1 VSAAPVE
8 AFGPYLV
15 YEQLGSGGMARVDRA
30 AIAGIEGFQRQVALK
45 RMLPHVAEDD
55 DMVKAFVREARLASH
70 LRHANVA
77 QTYELGKVD
86 GIYFIAMEL
95 ITGPTLRAVLKHC
108 AQTTGPM
115 PVPVALNIINQIC
128 DALDYAHN
136 LCDET
141 GQALGIIHRD
151 VSPSNIIID
160 DAGVA
165 KLIDFGIAK
174 VSSGGMQTM
183 SGTIKGKFGY
193 MAPEYIVGR
202 LDARADLFAVG
213 VIAHEL
219 LTNRPLFSVADD
231 METLRRVRQMPLQP
245 PSRHNSNVPAEIDDV
260 VMTALSRDPD
270 HRWQHATA
278 LRTAMTTLTQR
289 LGLVCTNQQMVEWI
303 AWAFEQAGPHDEG
316 AAESDPSLRIEGP
329 TRSDRPWPQR
339 AAASSQ
345 KITLVSSRPQA
356 AAGAGYA
363 GLGVGG
369 RTTEDVAT
377 LIRPSVPRIERPSA
391 SSAGPARTRGLT
403 EQPPAPPPELQDLPS
418 DPGLLDETV
427 LDPGLA
433 LRARS
438 ASPSAPPPPL
448 GSLAPR
454 PPSRPSAPP
463 AQTAQPAPSP
473 PRAPSAQ
480 PAPNAQPAPSPPFA
494 VMPLGVLGSLPP
506 QGSTIPSRS
515 PPPPAV
521 AAVQRL
527 APPRALTGAEAPM
540 ASPRSWRRS
549 STAWVV
555 VLVLLAA
562 GLAAA
567 GVYLVLSHLT

>member
-30 AIAGIEGFQRQVALK
+30 ELAGIEGFQRQVALK

-70 LRHANVA
+70 LRHGNVA
-77 QTYELGKVD
+77 QTYELGRVD

-115 PVPVALNIINQIC
+115 PVPIALNIINQIC

-136 LCDET
+136 LCDEL
-141 GQALGIIHRD
+141 GQPLGIIHRD

-174 VSSGGMQTM
+174 VSGAGMQTM

-202 LDARADLFAVG
+202 IDARADLFAVG

-219 LTNRPLFSVADD
+219 LTNRPLFSVTDD

-245 PSRHNSNVPAEIDDV
+245 PSRHNPNVPAEIDDV
-260 VMTALSRDPD
+260 VMTALARDPER
-270 HRWQHATA
+270 RWQHATA

-303 AWAFEQAGPHDEG
+303 AWAFEQQPHDAGLPG
-316 AAESDPSLRIEGP
+316 AAESDPSLHIETP
-329 TRSDRPWPQR
+329 TRSDRPWPQQ

-345 KITLVSSRPQA
+345 KITVVSSRPPKLPT
-356 AAGAGYA
+356 GYA

-369 RTTEDVAT
+369 RSTEDVAT
-377 LIRPSVPRIERPSA
+377 LIRPSVPRIERPPA
-391 SSAGPARTRGLT
+391 SAGPARTRGLT
-403 EQPPAPPPELQDLPS
+403 EPPPPAELPS
-418 DPGLLDETV
+418 DPGLFDETV
-427 LDPGLA
+427 LDPGVA

-438 ASPSAPPPPL
+438 ASPSAPPPLRP
-448 GSLAPR
+448 GAPGR
-454 PPSRPSAPP
+454 PSGPIVPSAPP
-463 AQTAQPAPSP
+463 APAPP
-473 PRAPSAQ
+473 L
-480 PAPNAQPAPSPPFA
+480 A
-494 VMPLGVLGSLPP
+494 VMPLGALGSQPP

-515 PPPPAV
+515 PPPPAL

-527 APPRALTGAEAPM
+527 APPRPPTGADAPL
-540 ASPRSWRRS
+540 ASPRPGRRG

-567 GVYLVLSHLT
+567 GVYLALPHLT